1 MQHSRLTKV
10 PTALTYQDVL
20 LVPQYSNIRSR
31 SEVDISARLQDG
43 LTLQIPIISSPMDT
57 VSESVMADAM
67 SSLGGLSIIHRYNT
81 PEEQAR
87 LVRESGGLVG
97 AAIGMTGDYQERT
110 QAVVEAGA
118 RVLCV
123 DVAHGHHS
131 SMYDPIFLP
140 LDLF

>member
-110 QAVVEAGA
+110 QA
-118 RVLCV
+118 LSLI
-123 DVAHGHHS
+123 H
-131 SMYDPIFLP
+131 I
-140 LDLF
+140 